1 MYGNSRTNR
10 KASGFTLIEL
20 LVVVLILSILMA
32 IAMPLYLS
40 SVADSQTKTCHANM
54 QTISTAVQAARTA
67 AGTTQTDYSTYIAG
81 AVGTALEPD
90 LKTVPV
96 CPAGGTY
103 TIIAGTTAASFK
115 VHCSIA
121 GHADFEP
128 GY

>member
-40 SVADSQTKTCHANM
+40 SVSDSQLKTCHANM
-54 QTISTAVQAARTA
+54 QTIANAVQAARTA
-67 AGTTQTDYSTYIAG
+67 AGTTQTDYSSYIG
-81 AVGTALEPD
+81 AVDVTKETAL
-90 LKTVPV
+90 TAVPL

-103 TIIAGTTAASFK
+103 AIAAGTTAASFK
-115 VHCSIA
+115 ITCTA
-121 GHADFEP
+121 TGHTSFEP